1 MADFNEFRI
10 QVRADYPVPGSWAI
24 QLVACPIPGLAGP
37 KGTIQPSFTRRQLRR
52 LRNRHGWP
60 NHGEL
65 VQIGSTVWK
74 SLMTPELAAAFWNC
88 LQRSRDQGK
97 GLQITVVTLGSEQR
111 DEGSLTVDD
120 PVRLAE
126 LPVEALHHKREGF
139 FATDLNSPI
148 CRGLQTEPDRVPTQT
163 ELPLRVLVAV
173 ATPTDKPSARA
184 AEEVQA
190 IHSALAPLTGPGNPL
205 ELDIYEQPTRSELVG
220 RLQSCHIFHFIG
232 HGGFDPVG
240 SDPTSQAYIT
250 LVGENGTESD
260 WLNAYDLS
268 NILRNTEVQLV
279 VFTACM
285 SAAAMPDEEPYPIGA
300 FDGMA
305 QRLVSGISGVTGT
318 VAMQFDMEADAAVT
332 FSQAFYQHL
341 LEPDRTLV
349 EAVTLARKQ
358 VSVRMGLGHR
368 AWVTPTVYCR
378 GQGGRVFRLAAPDKT
393 AKKTVKLN
401 SSQRRKLRRVLL
413 DCRYME
419 APQLRRQIMSDMQR
433 DYPEI
438 SFRASQ
444 DPLTEVAGVVD
455 SCFAYGGVHCLE
467 DFLRILEGYEGA
479 EADTMKAVWAAW
491 HELVT

>member
-10 QVRADYPVPGSWAI
+10 QVRADYPEPGWWDI
-24 QLVACPIPGLAGP
+24 QLVACPIRGLPGP
-37 KGTIQPSFTRRQLRR
+37 KGKIQPKFTRRQLRR
-52 LRNRHGWP
+52 LRSRHGWP
-60 NHGEL
+60 NRGEL
-65 VQIGSTVWK
+65 EQIGSTVWK
-74 SLMTPELAAAFWNC
+74 SLMTPDLAAAFRNC
-88 LQRSRDQGK
+88 LQRSHEQGK

-126 LPVEALHHKREGF
+126 LPVEALYDEQQGF
-139 FATDLNSPI
+139 LATDLNSPI
-148 CRGLQTEPDRVPTQT
+148 CRGLQTEPDRVPAQT
-163 ELPLRVLVAV
+163 KLPLRVLVAV
-173 ATPTDKPSARA
+173 ATPTDKPPARA
-184 AEEVQA
+184 EEEVRA
-190 IHSALAPLTGPGNPL
+190 ICCALDPLTGPGNPL
-205 ELDIYEQPTRSELVG
+205 ELDIYEQPTRSGLVG

-232 HGGFDPVG
+232 HGGFDVVG

-250 LVGENGTESD
+250 LVEENGTESD
-260 WLNAYDLS
+260 PLNAYDLS

-279 VFTACM
+279 VFTACA
-285 SAAAMPDEEPYPIGA
+285 SAAAMPDEEPYPTGA

-349 EAVTLARKQ
+349 EAVTLARKR

-378 GQGGRVFRLAAPDKT
+378 GQGGRVFGLAVPDKT
-393 AKKTVKLN
+393 AKATVELN
-401 SSQRRKLRRVLL
+401 SSQRRKLRRVML
-413 DCRYME
+413 DCRYMK
-419 APQLRRQIMSDMQR
+419 APQLRRQIMSDMQK

-438 SFRASQ
+438 TFRSSQ
-444 DPLTEVAGVVD
+444 DPQIEVADIVD
-455 SCFAYGGVHCLE
+455 SCFDYGGLHCLE

-491 HELVT
+491 KEIVI